1 MIWEADN
8 DYAYTNWQGT
18 LFVIAIT
25 LLVWVSNI
33 WGARVMPVFQNIML
47 ILHVFGFLAVVVCI
61 WVLAPR
67 NTAKDVF
74 TVFSNG
80 GGWSSM
86 GVSLMVG
93 QISAIYACIC
103 SDAAAHMSEE
113 IKDAGKA
120 VPRAMLYSYTLNGAL
135 GLIFLV
141 TYVFCIVDIAG
152 ALDDASNGSGYPYM
166 YTFTQA
172 FSPAAFNVLSAIVV
186 ILIYAGTLSYN
197 LSTSRQTW
205 AFARDNGLPFSKWI
219 AAVHPKLEVPINSVS
234 VTCIFTILLSLIN
247 IGSDAAFNAIV
258 SLNLVSL
265 MITYMT
271 SIGCVLY
278 RRVYFPE
285 LLPKC
290 RWSLGKWGVAIN
302 GFAFLYSTFTFFWCF
317 WPQVTPT
324 DILDFN
330 WSVVM
335 FVAIMIISAVDW
347 FVRARKS
354 YAGPVTLV
362 EGYKNQ

>member
-1 MIWEADN
+1 MIWEADK

-25 LLVWVSNI
+25 LLVWASNI
-33 WGARVMPVFQNIML
+33 WGARVMPVFQNLML
-47 ILHVFGFLAVVVCI
+47 ILHVFGFLAIIVCI

-67 NTAKDVF
+67 NTAETVF
-74 TVFSNG
+74 TVFTNT
-80 GGWSSM
+80 GGWSTT
-86 GVSLMVG
+86 GLSLMVG

-120 VPRAMLYSYTLNGAL
+120 VPRAMLWSYCLNGAL
-135 GLIFLV
+135 GLVFLV
-141 TYVFCIVDIAG
+141 TYLFCIVDIDG
-152 ALDDASNGSGYPYM
+152 AIDDANNGSGYPYM
-166 YTFTQA
+166 FVFTNA

-205 AFARDNGLPFSKWI
+205 AFARDHGLPWSNWI
-219 AAVHPKLEVPINSVS
+219 AKVHPTLEVPINSVT
-234 VTCIFTILLSLIN
+234 VTCMFTILLSLIN

-265 MITYMT
+265 MITYMV

-278 RRVYFPE
+278 RRIYHPE

-290 RWSLGKWGVAIN
+290 RWSLGRWGVPIN
-302 GFAFLYSTFTFFWCF
+302 AFAFFYSSFAFFWCF
-317 WPQVTPT
+317 WPQSTPT
-324 DILDFN
+324 DAVDFN
-330 WSVVM
+330 WSILM
-335 FVAIMIISAVDW
+335 FGAIMLISAVDW
-347 FVRARKS
+347 FVRARKV
-354 YAGPVTLV
+354 YTGPVTLT
-362 EGYKNQ
+362 EDYKGQ